1 MIVKH
6 KTSRRFVSSSSRYLA
21 SACLAHVMTPTAGG
35 RRLTGSGQQM
45 VPGSPPSLHQ
55 RPAVATIQNRSSPP
69 CHAVTRQQAAV
80 SPRQD
85 TLTRHNCP
93 HVASSCRCP
102 LLYLHFPSVF
112 SLLTSPDQPRP
123 GQTGLHSSEDRP
135 SQNIINDAISTNI
148 HNLQWVAQHTI
159 TMLANIFSSEIA
171 DQIFRTA
178 Q

>member
-1 MIVKH
+1 
-6 KTSRRFVSSSSRYLA
+6 
-21 SACLAHVMTPTAGG
+21 MTPTAGG

-69 CHAVTRQQAAV
+69 CHAVTRQSPGSSIASPGHINPAQLPPRGLFMSLSTAV
-80 SPRQD
+80 
-85 TLTRHNCP
+85 L
-93 HVASSCRCP
+93 
-102 LLYLHFPSVF
+102 FPSVF

-148 HNLQWVAQHTI
+148 HNLQWIAQHTI

-178 Q
+178 QYPTLNI

>member
-1 MIVKH
+1 MPR
-6 KTSRRFVSSSSRYLA
+6 SRHDPHCGRAAADWLRTADGPLFSAQPPPAAGRGHNPEQIISAVSCS
-21 SACLAHVMTPTAGG
+21 H
-35 RRLTGSGQQM
+35 
-45 VPGSPPSLHQ
+45 
-55 RPAVATIQNRSSPP
+55 
-69 CHAVTRQQAAV
+69 QAAV
-80 SPRQD
+80 SRCQD

-102 LLYLHFPSVF
+102 LLYPSVF

-148 HNLQWVAQHTI
+148 HNLHWVAQHTI